1 MGMSKFINRQVKET
15 RGKRV
20 GSSIT
25 WKALWSQIE
34 EGSTGTHVLF
44 RDTDT
49 FIGGETVDTSVLKEL
64 IRRRDSEK
72 HGHIAV
78 FSFPKEIYS
87 DKFKLYWFCL
97 NLGSYLTGSI
107 SESGNAMHLACSSLA
122 SASYKLSENS
132 TEESRQNFINT
143 VTWTSKFFGYM
154 TDPSSKSWWQSTQD
168 TYNLLIKQASS
179 ENLLRPISAMV
190 ILGSMGVKIDRW
202 ALLEKIFISVSR
214 TYHDCEKDLV
224 RSDSLGRIFVYTVL
238 LDLLSGVPLETVVAT
253 SKGDFVKSF
262 SSLKTDDK
270 NLRVI
275 MVLVGKIF
283 NNTPEDSISEISK
296 SIMTLMDPRK
306 LKTMSKAEVQ
316 NGLSKGVVVNGK
328 MLKTIDLSR
337 ESYFTTCPNTKI
349 NGVEDGS
356 ITASFSNG
364 NWYTVAF
371 TPPSEMTSV
380 SLDIIGEF
388 SDGSGGKPGVRIFSG
403 PAVEWRK
410 RGHQGLTSN
419 GGRGD
424 GFGAPTPLG
433 GTCKVHL
440 PSFRGGMKHLVRV
453 TINKVG
459 SGYDVTAKFDGWTQ
473 FHKIHHTDGNKIL
486 IAAKAFAINVQTVN
500 LEFGSGE
507 EKTSDGVTIGGTTL
521 SSMTSG
527 SSLAD
532 QLGGLKVS
540 SK

>member
-1 MGMSKFINRQVKET
+1 MSSFLNRKVTET

-20 GSSIT
+20 GTSTT
-25 WKALWSQIE
+25 WSTLWGQIE
-34 EGSTGTHVLF
+34 EGSTGTTVLF
-44 RDTDT
+44 RDTYT
-49 FIGGETVDTSVLKEL
+49 FTGGATFGTSVLNEL
-64 IRRRDSEK
+64 RRRRDSEI

-78 FSFPKEIYS
+78 FSFPKEIY
-87 DKFKLYWFCL
+87 DDQFKLYWFCL
-97 NLGSYLTGSI
+97 NLGSYLTGNTSD
-107 SESGNAMHLACSSLA
+107 SGNAMHLACNSLA

-132 TEESRQNFINT
+132 TEESRRNFINT

-154 TDPSSKSWWQSTQD
+154 MDSTSKSWWQSTKD
-168 TYNLLIKQASS
+168 AYNLLIKQASS

-190 ILGSMGVKIDRW
+190 ILGSMGVEINRW

-214 TYHDCEKDLV
+214 TYHDCNKDLV
-224 RSDSLGRIFVYTVL
+224 RADSLGRIFVYTVL
-238 LDLLSGVPLETVVAT
+238 LDLLCGVPLETVVAT
-253 SKGDFVKSF
+253 SKSDFVKSF
-262 SSLKTDDK
+262 TSMKTDDK

-275 MVLVGKIF
+275 MVLVGKIL
-283 NNTPEDSISEISK
+283 NNTPEDSISKISK

-306 LKTMSKAEVQ
+306 LKTMSKAEIQ

-364 NWYTVAF
+364 HWYTVAF
-371 TPPSEMTSV
+371 TPPSGMTSV

-424 GFGAPTPLG
+424 GFGAPTPLS

-440 PSFRGGMKHLVRV
+440 NSFKGGMKHLARV

-459 SGYDVTAKFDGWTQ
+459 SSYDVSAKFDGWSR
-473 FHKIHHTDGNKIL
+473 FHKIHHTAGNKIL

-507 EKTSDGVTIGGTTL
+507 EKLSGGASIGGTTL

-532 QLGGLKVS
+532 QLKGLSVS
-540 SK
+540 NS

>member
-1 MGMSKFINRQVKET
+1 MSSFLNRKVTET
-15 RGKRV
+15 RGTRV
-20 GSSIT
+20 GTSTT
-25 WKALWSQIE
+25 WSALYGQIE
-34 EGSTGTHVLF
+34 EGSTGTTVLF

-49 FIGGETVDTSVLKEL
+49 FTGGATFDTSVLNEL
-64 IRRRDSEK
+64 RRRRDSEI

-78 FSFPKEIYS
+78 FSFPKEIY
-87 DKFKLYWFCL
+87 DDRYKLYWFCL
-97 NLGSYLTGSI
+97 NLGSYLTGNTTD
-107 SESGNAMHLACSSLA
+107 SGNAMHLACNSLA

-143 VTWTSKFFGYM
+143 VTWTSKFFSYM
-154 TDPSSKSWWQSTQD
+154 MDSTSKSWWQSTKD
-168 TYNLLIKQASS
+168 AYNLLIKQSSS

-190 ILGSMGVKIDRW
+190 ILGSMGIEINRW

-214 TYHDCEKDLV
+214 TYHDCNKDLV
-224 RSDSLGRIFVYTVL
+224 RADSLGRIFVYTVL
-238 LDLLSGVPLETVVAT
+238 LDLLCGVPLETVVAT
-253 SKGDFVKSF
+253 SKSDFVKSF
-262 SSLKTDDK
+262 TSMKTDDK
-270 NLRVI
+270 NLRVM
-275 MVLVGKIF
+275 MVLVGKIL

-306 LKTMSKAEVQ
+306 LKTLSKAEIQ
-316 NGLSKGVVVNGK
+316 NGLSNGVVVNGK

-337 ESYFTTCPNTKI
+337 ESYFTTCPNTKMNGLDGDSI
-349 NGVEDGS
+349 NV
-356 ITASFSNG
+356 SFSNG
-364 NWYTVAF
+364 HWYTVAF

-380 SLDIIGEF
+380 SLDITGEF

-424 GFGAPTPLG
+424 GFGAPTPLS
-433 GTCKVHL
+433 GTCNVHL
-440 PSFRGGMKHLVRV
+440 PSFKGGMKHLARV

-459 SGYDVTAKFDGWTQ
+459 SSYDVSAKFDGWSR
-473 FHKIHHTDGNKIL
+473 FHKIHHTAGNKIL

-507 EKTSDGVTIGGTTL
+507 EKLSGGASIGGTTL
-521 SSMTSG
+521 FSMTSG
-527 SSLAD
+527 SSLED
-532 QLGGLKVS
+532 QLKGLSVS
-540 SK
+540 NS